1 MYAPFVQKV
10 DNAIHWINLY
20 PVPRSA
26 IAVGFSNNYPLDSL
40 LSGGYSAMQRLN
52 NRGRPVARFFYA
64 EVRSNKETDQ
74 MKLKGQVSREGGALV
89 VWDWIAQQVCSWA
102 AHFERIS
109 VRQLRG
115 PGACSPG
122 KLLNLISPLKWL
134 EMHLKLSWWGEN
146 LYTFSIKKRRLKKSF
161 LHWNAWY
168 NNYSPN
174 RRRCSITEVYLHV
187 ELTQPFLLQYVCTF

>member
-1 MYAPFVQKV
+1 MMYAPFVQKV

-74 MKLKGQVSREGGALV
+74 MKLKGQVSREGGAFNSE
-89 VWDWIAQQVCSWA
+89 I
-102 AHFERIS
+102 E
-109 VRQLRG
+109 LRSKFAVG
-115 PGACSPG
+115 
-122 KLLNLISPLKWL
+122 
-134 EMHLKLSWWGEN
+134 
-146 LYTFSIKKRRLKKSF
+146 RLTS
-161 LHWNAWY
+161 NA
-168 NNYSPN
+168 
-174 RRRCSITEVYLHV
+174 LA
-187 ELTQPFLLQYVCTF
+187 